1 MGIELLAGIGA
12 ALSWGVFA
20 WFGTLAAR
28 RVGGWITNLGATII
42 TTALILPMAVV
53 AWPLRRG
60 DPGPEDVAV
69 LAIGAVGVL
78 IADVGVYKLLTIAPV
93 AIVYPIFASNSAVVA
108 VLAVLLLGE
117 TLSPVQAVG
126 VACVATGIFL
136 LAWRR
141 PERAAADAGAGADA
155 VGGVGPGADADPGA
169 APVPPSGVPT
179 PTAVAAPPRIAPLA
193 VVLAAIG
200 LTLLAGVV
208 LFLVAG
214 RIKTLGWYPA
224 LALERSLQTALLLG
238 AIAAGFPPLRRLRR
252 LGREAW
258 LLLAAMAVCNAI
270 ATVFY
275 GLGNEL
281 GSTAITATV
290 TSTFAAV
297 PVALGIVVFHE
308 RPQRHQLVGIVGAL
322 VGIVL
327 LGAG

>member
-141 PERAAADAGAGADA
+141 PERAAADAGA
-155 VGGVGPGADADPGA
+155 
-169 APVPPSGVPT
+169 T
-179 PTAVAAPPRIAPLA
+179 R
-193 VVLAAIG
+193 
-200 LTLLAGVV
+200 
-208 LFLVAG
+208 
-214 RIKTLGWYPA
+214 
-224 LALERSLQTALLLG
+224 
-238 AIAAGFPPLRRLRR
+238 
-252 LGREAW
+252 
-258 LLLAAMAVCNAI
+258 
-270 ATVFY
+270 
-275 GLGNEL
+275 
-281 GSTAITATV
+281 
-290 TSTFAAV
+290 
-297 PVALGIVVFHE
+297 
-308 RPQRHQLVGIVGAL
+308 
-322 VGIVL
+322 
-327 LGAG
+327 

>member
-20 WFGTLAAR
+20 CFGTLAAR

-42 TTALILPMAVV
+42 TTALILPMAIV
-53 AWPLRRG
+53 AWPLRRA

-69 LAIGAVGVL
+69 LAIGALGVL
-78 IADVGVYKLLTIAPV
+78 IADVGVYRLLTIAPV

-117 TLSPVQAVG
+117 TLSPVQALG

-141 PERAAADAGAGADA
+141 PERSPAAGGGSVDAGSGTDPSADAPAPPDA
-155 VGGVGPGADADPGA
+155 
-169 APVPPSGVPT
+169 PT
-179 PTAVAAPPRIAPLA
+179 PATAPAPPRVAPVA

-208 LFLVAG
+208 MFLVAG
-214 RIKTLGWYPA
+214 RIKALGWFPA

-297 PVALGIVVFHE
+297 PVALGIIVFHE
-308 RPQRHQLVGIVGAL
+308 RPQRHQRVGIVGAL